1 MAALS
6 IRPGLE
12 IPTRYLEWSSAR
24 SSGPGGQNVN
34 KVETKVSV
42 KFDFEQC
49 DVLSA
54 AVKARLRARFAR
66 RLDAAGRLVVTC
78 QVARDQGRNHK
89 YAEARLG
96 AIVREALRAPKARKP
111 TRPTRASRERRL
123 TEKKR
128 VSAKKQGR
136 GRSGDE

>member
-1 MAALS
+1 
-6 IRPGLE
+6 
-12 IPTRYLEWSSAR
+12 
-24 SSGPGGQNVN
+24 VN
-34 KVETKVSV
+34 KVETKVSL
-42 KFDFEQC
+42 KFDFEPC

-89 YAEARLG
+89 YAEQRLA

-128 VSAKKQGR
+128 VSAKKQAR
-136 GRSGDE
+136 GRTGDE

>member
-1 MAALS
+1 MRALL

-12 IPTRYLEWSSAR
+12 IPARCLEWSSAR

-34 KVETKVSV
+34 KVETKVAL

-49 DVLSA
+49 ELLSA

-66 RLDAAGRLVVTC
+66 RLDASGRLVVTC
-78 QVARDQGRNHK
+78 QVARDRGRNQK

-96 AIVREALRAPKARKP
+96 AIVREALRAPKARMP
-111 TRPTRASRERRL
+111 TRPTRASRECRL

-128 VSAKKQGR
+128 VSAKKQAR
-136 GRSGDE
+136 GRVGDE

>member
-1 MAALS
+1 MRALS

-12 IPTRYLEWSSAR
+12 IPPRCLEWSSAR

-34 KVETKVSV
+34 KVETKVSL

-49 DVLSA
+49 DVLSE

-66 RLDAAGRLVVTC
+66 RLDASGRLVVTC
-78 QVARDQGRNHK
+78 QVARDRGRNQK

-96 AIVREALRAPKARKP
+96 TIIREVLRPPKARKP
-111 TRPTRASRERRL
+111 SRPTRASRERRL

-136 GRSGDE
+136 GRTGEE